1 MSTFVH
7 KFMWYKI
14 INEFNFFFF
23 RNYGDADGGLIGL
36 ADRNNN
42 TSSDTGMCVRRACY
56 FIANKPEFL
65 PKNS

>member
-1 MSTFVH
+1 MNL
-7 KFMWYKI
+7 I
-14 INEFNFFFF
+14 FFF

-42 TSSDTGMCVRRACY
+42 TSSDTGMCVRRASY